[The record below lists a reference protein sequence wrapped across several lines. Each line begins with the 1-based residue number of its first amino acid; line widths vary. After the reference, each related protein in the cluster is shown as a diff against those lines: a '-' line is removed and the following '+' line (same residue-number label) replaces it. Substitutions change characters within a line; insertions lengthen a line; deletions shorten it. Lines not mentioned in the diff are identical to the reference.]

1 VRNASGRAGRRT
13 GGSVLKETVKSLRL
27 YFIVIG
33 VISGLLSASLL
44 PGSSSF
50 GVVFGVIGIV
60 LGAGFLY
67 VGIRLRDL
75 LATSA
80 TPILALIYA
89 NMAMYVVSGVSSL
102 SAGNTRG
109 QVQAAIG
116 LAISAYL
123 VSNVKRL
130 AAEMV
135 SDPTPPPEGP

>member
-1 VRNASGRAGRRT
+1 MAGI
-13 GGSVLKETVKSLRL
+13 L
-27 YFIVIG
+27 
-33 VISGLLSASLL
+33 
-44 PGSSSF
+44 
-50 GVVFGVIGIV
+50 

-75 LATSA
+75 LVTASV
-80 TPILALIYA
+80 PILVLIYA

-102 SAGNTRG
+102 TAGDARG

-130 AAEMV
+130 AAE
-135 SDPTPPPEGP
+135 SAAGPAGPRTDRP

>member
-1 VRNASGRAGRRT
+1 M
-13 GGSVLKETVKSLRL
+13 KETVKSLRL

-44 PGSSSF
+44 PGSSTF
-50 GVVFGVIGIV
+50 GVVFGVTGIA

-75 LATSA
+75 LATSVA
-80 TPILALIYA
+80 PILVLIYA
-89 NMAMYVVSGVSSL
+89 NMAMYAVSGVSSL

-109 QVQAAIG
+109 QVQAVIG

-130 AAEMV
+130 AAE
-135 SDPTPPPEGP
+135 SAAGPAGPRTDGS

>member
-1 VRNASGRAGRRT
+1 
-13 GGSVLKETVKSLRL
+13 
-27 YFIVIG
+27 
-33 VISGLLSASLL
+33 
-44 PGSSSF
+44 
-50 GVVFGVIGIV
+50 V

-80 TPILALIYA
+80 TPILVLIYA
-89 NMAMYVVSGVSSL
+89 NMAMYVVSGMSSL

-135 SDPTPPPEGP
+135 SDPAPPPEGP